1 MRTAGPYRHTSALR
15 IMLVMTRPSPSLSR
29 YTLLT
34 MPEARHLDAS
44 SRRVR
49 RYRLARVQVGGRP
62 GPVDR
67 FPQLHRGYE

>member
-1 MRTAGPYRHTSALR
+1 MP
-15 IMLVMTRPSPSLSR
+15 RPSPTLSR

-34 MPEARHLDAS
+34 MPEARTLDPNA
-44 SRRVR
+44 RRVR

>member
-1 MRTAGPYRHTSALR
+1 
-15 IMLVMTRPSPSLSR
+15 MLVMTRPSPSLSR

-34 MPEARHLDAS
+34 MPGARGLDPSA
-44 SRRVR
+44 RRVR

>member
-1 MRTAGPYRHTSALR
+1 MN
-15 IMLVMTRPSPSLSR
+15 RPSPSLSR
-29 YTLLT
+29 YALLT
-34 MPEARHLDAS
+34 MPEARDLAPHE
-44 SRRVR
+44 RRVR